1 MWRRGWAPRTILLV
15 GPSVADELTT
25 AMVAPLEG
33 PVRLDCAGWRAG
45 REAALSAL
53 AGLAVRRAGAGPFR
67 VTEHDI
73 RVVLGSDAM
82 DTADEAFAW
91 SARTARRSIGLAAVR
106 SLLAGAAR
114 TPHDAVRARLA
125 DGDRGVREGGRTVSH
140 LDRWVA
146 SLPAAGR
153 SAVAA
158 EAVTWATRLWC
169 ALDWPALDGPLVVG
183 RDHWWDSP
191 HSALLALR
199 GRADVRTGSAHL
211 VVLSGPRRE
220 SVRAELALVA
230 LVEALRARPEA
241 EPAPRRVVGWWPD
254 SGHIVRLEPH
264 PSVLTLAADAVGLV
278 LAGRPPTRT
287 AAA

>member
-1 MWRRGWAPRTILLV
+1 MTDG
-15 GPSVADELTT
+15 LTLT
-25 AMVAPLEG
+25 SALTSPPDTRVPPDAAAWQATLEE
-33 PVRLDCAGWRAG
+33 ARA
-45 REAALSAL
+45 AL

-67 VTEHDI
+67 VTDHDV
-73 RVVLGSDAM
+73 RRALGAGAGAVDR
-82 DTADEAFAW
+82 DDEPFAW
-91 SARTARRSIGLAAVR
+91 SARTARRTFGLAAVR
-106 SLLAGAAR
+106 ALLAGDAR
-114 TPHDAVRARLA
+114 TPHEAVRARLDDS
-125 DGDRGVREGGRTVSH
+125 DGAVREGSRTTSQ

-169 ALDWPALDGPLVVG
+169 ALDWSALGPAPVIG

-199 GRADVRTGSAHL
+199 GRADVRTGPAGRAHL
-211 VVLSGPRRE
+211 VVLSGPRRD
-220 SVRAELALVA
+220 SVRSELALVA
-230 LVEALRARPEA
+230 LVESLRSREGA
-241 EPAPRRVVGWWPD
+241 APGPVVGWWPD

-264 PSVLTLAADAVGLV
+264 PTVLTRATDAVALV
-278 LAGRPPTRT
+278 LAAGPPVR

>member
-1 MWRRGWAPRTILLV
+1 MERSQWR
-15 GPSVADELTT
+15 SVADELTT
-25 AMVAPLEG
+25 AMAAPLEG
-33 PVRLDCAGWRAG
+33 PVPLDRGAWCAARG
-45 REAALSAL
+45 AAQSTL

-67 VTEHDI
+67 VTDHDV
-73 RVVLGSDAM
+73 RVALGTGAVE
-82 DTADEAFAW
+82 ADDVPFAW
-91 SARTARRSIGLAAVR
+91 SARTARRTIGLAAVR
-106 SLLAGAAR
+106 SLLAGEAR

-125 DGDRGVREGGRTVSH
+125 DSDREVRDGGRTVSQ

-146 SLPAAGR
+146 ALPDAGR

-158 EAVTWATRLWC
+158 EAITWATRLWC
-169 ALDWPALDGPLVVG
+169 ALDWPALGLPLVVG

-199 GRADVRTGSAHL
+199 GRADVRTRVAHL

-230 LVEALRARPEA
+230 LVEALRARADA
-241 EPAPRRVVGWWPD
+241 EPAPARVVGWWPD

-264 PSVLTLAADAVGLV
+264 PSVLALAADAVALV
-278 LAGRPPTRT
+278 LAGGSPTRI

>member
-1 MWRRGWAPRTILLV
+1 
-15 GPSVADELTT
+15 VADELTA

-33 PVRLDCAGWRAG
+33 PVPFDRGGWRAARG
-45 REAALSAL
+45 AAQSTL

-67 VTEHDI
+67 VTDHDV
-73 RVVLGSDAM
+73 RVAFVGAVE
-82 DTADEAFAW
+82 ADDGPFAW
-91 SARTARRSIGLAAVR
+91 SARTARRTFGLAAVR
-106 SLLAGAAR
+106 SLLAGEAR
-114 TPHDAVRARLA
+114 TPHEAVRARMA
-125 DGDRGVREGGRTVSH
+125 YSDRGVRDGGRTVSQ

-146 SLPAAGR
+146 SLSDAGR
-153 SAVAA
+153 SAVMA
-158 EAVTWATRLWC
+158 EAVTWATRLWL
-169 ALDWPALDGPLVVG
+169 ALDWSALGEPVVVG

-199 GRADVRTGSAHL
+199 GRADVRTRAAHL

-230 LVEALRARPEA
+230 LVDALRARAEA
-241 EPAPRRVVGWWPD
+241 EPAPGRIIGWWPD

-264 PSVLTLAADAVGLV
+264 PSVLALAADAVSFV
-278 LAGRPPTRT
+278 LAGAPPSCI